1 MKVQTP
7 GEREQEFHVEK
18 MVNINIPLISG
29 KDNYKTKSLSLN
41 CV

>member
-29 KDNYKTKSLSLN
+29 KDNYKTKSYF
-41 CV
+41 